1 MDTKLYKQAA
11 KVQIKILKVIFFQK
25 IIFEMVNIYINV
37 PKKNYEFKNCW
48 LLFCERYNCFF

>member
-37 PKKNYEFKNCW
+37 PKKNYEFKNC
-48 LLFCERYNCFF
+48 